1 MRAINDLFANAAV
14 RSAAL
19 DLSGEDLIGVSV
31 SVFGRRSPV
40 PEGRRRG
47 APASFIYRKVF
58 VLVFRPLQSEERV

>member
-14 RSAAL
+14 RAAAF
-19 DLSGEDLIGVSV
+19 DSSGEDLIGVSA

-47 APASFIYRKVF
+47 APHLFVYGKVLF
-58 VLVFRPLQSEERV
+58 